1 MLHILGHSG
10 QEVLVGGLGQVG
22 LFGTVMEVVGEAGQ
36 GVHSGQGVFIGEVV
50 DPVESGQAVST
61 RDVGQG
67 GQEGGTG
74 QGVHSG
80 QVVTVGQEGGA
91 GQGVHSG
98 QVVSTRGLGDSGQ
111 EGQVQVE
118 GV

>member
-1 MLHILGHSG
+1 MLHILRHSG
-10 QEVLVGGLGQVG
+10 QEVLVGDLGQVG

-36 GVHSGQGVFIGEVV
+36 GVHSGQGEVV
-50 DPVESGQAVST
+50 DSVESGQVVST

-74 QGVHSG
+74 QGVHSV